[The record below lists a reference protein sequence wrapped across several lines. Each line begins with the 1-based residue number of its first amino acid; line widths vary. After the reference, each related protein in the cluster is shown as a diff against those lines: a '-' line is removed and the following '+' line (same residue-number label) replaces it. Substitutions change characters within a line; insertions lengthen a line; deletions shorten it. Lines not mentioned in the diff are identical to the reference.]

1 MNFRYHCLNCK
12 KLIAESNRQLEVNN
26 ICSSCS
32 NSWVK
37 KQMDYRNK
45 FGDPAKKSNEDNKRK
60 YARKKLREEE
70 NEKNFRQ

>member
-32 NSWVK
+32 SCSNSWDK
-37 KQMDYRNK
+37 KQIGLYEMNLVIQQK
-45 FGDPAKKSNEDNKRK
+45 NQMKTTS
-60 YARKKLREEE
+60 E
-70 NEKNFRQ
+70 NMLEKN